1 MGAGAGC
8 GAILPAGAFGAGVG
22 SMMAIG
28 SGATAEG
35 AFVMA
40 FFTGCGGGG
49 EGGGAILGAGGS
61 ISSASMTT
69 GTTNAPARANKPL

>member
-1 MGAGAGC
+1 
-8 GAILPAGAFGAGVG
+8 
-22 SMMAIG
+22 MAIG

-49 EGGGAILGAGGS
+49 GGEGGGAILGAGGS
-61 ISSASMTT
+61 ISSARMTT
-69 GTTNAPARANKPL
+69 GTTNATARANKPL

>member
-1 MGAGAGC
+1 
-8 GAILPAGAFGAGVG
+8 
-22 SMMAIG
+22 MAIG

-49 EGGGAILGAGGS
+49 GGEGGEGGGAILGAGGS
-61 ISSASMTT
+61 ISSARMTT
-69 GTTNAPARANKPL
+69 GTTNATARANKPL